1 LRVGYAVCYT
11 LYPMDFIAVLLVA
24 LSLSADCL
32 AISISGSISMGT
44 TLDRSKAVKVAMF
57 FGMFQFGMILA
68 GYLAGNSFVDLIQN
82 FDHWIAFGLLAL
94 IGGHMIKE
102 SFENEEECEAIDIS
116 KTKTLI
122 GLSVA
127 TSIDSLAAGLT
138 FALIEVAILPASLL
152 VGITAFMVS
161 LVGVWLGRRVG
172 DIVGKRAELFGGLIL
187 IGIGIRILIEGL
199 SG

>member
-1 LRVGYAVCYT
+1 
-11 LYPMDFIAVLLVA
+11 MDFIAVFLIA

-32 AISISGSISMGT
+32 AISICGSISMGT
-44 TLDRSKAVKVAMF
+44 VLDRTKALKVAIF

-68 GYLAGNSFVDLIQN
+68 GYLAGNTLVNLIQS
-82 FDHWIAFGLLAL
+82 FDHWIAFGLLVL

-102 SFENEEECEAIDIS
+102 SFEKEEECEIIDIS
-116 KTKTLI
+116 KTRTLI

-127 TSIDSLAAGLT
+127 TSIDALAAGLT

-152 VGITAFMVS
+152 VGITAFMVT

-172 DIVGKRAELFGGLIL
+172 DIVGKRAELIGGLIL
-187 IGIGIRILIEGL
+187 IGIGIKILIEGL